1 MAFACFRYCAFPGF
15 VKNVILVMFV
25 IVIGKLKSGAYKF
38 SNLKT
43 VDYKAVA

>member
-25 IVIGKLKSGAYKF
+25 IVIGKLKSGAYK
-38 SNLKT
+38 T
-43 VDYKAVA
+43 VDYKAVV